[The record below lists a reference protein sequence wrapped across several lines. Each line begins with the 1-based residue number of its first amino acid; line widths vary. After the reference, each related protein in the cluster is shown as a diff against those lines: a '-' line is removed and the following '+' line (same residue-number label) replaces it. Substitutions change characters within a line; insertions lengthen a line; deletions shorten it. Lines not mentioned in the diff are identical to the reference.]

1 MKKNSTMLQGQRWQ
15 SVRRPLLRLANRMHK
30 GHLEGG
36 PATMTTN
43 VTRVEQILH
52 VMVKINYCSNSSNSD
67 IRVSITKRVYSC
79 GNNQML
85 KCSSTYIRK
94 NATAGI
100 ISGSYIRDEHKKIIS
115 DYKELWTFSIWTR
128 STYITVLYVTILYF
142 LMVTLLK

>member
-1 MKKNSTMLQGQRWQ
+1 MKKNDISTMLQGQRWQ
-15 SVRRPLLRLANRMHK
+15 SVRRPLLRLANRVHK

-52 VMVKINYCSNSSNSD
+52 VMVKINYCSNLCFFTIMWKSGDVSSNSD

-100 ISGSYIRDEHKKIIS
+100 ISGS
-115 DYKELWTFSIWTR
+115 SIWTW